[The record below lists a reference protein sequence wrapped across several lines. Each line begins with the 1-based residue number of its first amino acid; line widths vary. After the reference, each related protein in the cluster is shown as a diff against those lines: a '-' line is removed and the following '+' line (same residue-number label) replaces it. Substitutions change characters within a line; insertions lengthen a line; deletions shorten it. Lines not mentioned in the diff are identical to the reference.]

1 MTKPVKHQPKIGASS
16 ASPPID
22 AGPRSSASI
31 HGYSRDR
38 SIAVLLDPKVAGP
51 MLWDLVDKTKQGVN
65 PLTELIQA
73 LSHLDQPIFGFAK
86 TSGSG
91 HYQQIDPYGF
101 CGYVA
106 FEQLSRKSK
115 TVYHPTCLNLAGFT
129 VRIIVTKLVLHLDQ
143 FYVYA
148 CYGMFH
154 ISSKHTSRAQRN
166 TEGCKHS

>member
-1 MTKPVKHQPKIGASS
+1 MTS

-22 AGPRSSASI
+22 AGPRSSAPI
-31 HGYSRDR
+31 HGFSRDR

-73 LSHLDQPIFGFAK
+73 LSHLDKPIFGFAK

-106 FEQLSRKSK
+106 FEPLSRKSK
-115 TVYHPTCLNLAGFT
+115 QY
-129 VRIIVTKLVLHLDQ
+129 IIQPALT
-143 FYVYA
+143 
-148 CYGMFH
+148 
-154 ISSKHTSRAQRN
+154 
-166 TEGCKHS
+166 